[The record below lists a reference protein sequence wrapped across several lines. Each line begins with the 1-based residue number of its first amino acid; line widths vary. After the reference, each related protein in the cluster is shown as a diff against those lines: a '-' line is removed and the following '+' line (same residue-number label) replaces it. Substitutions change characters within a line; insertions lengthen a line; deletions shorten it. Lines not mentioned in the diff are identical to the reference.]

1 MFLCCGNTG
10 NIPGDG
16 DGTDTTS
23 TDDPNDNDGTRQ
35 RKRIVYHIDDILVE
49 EGEFAQFT
57 VTRTGYTESSSSVK
71 YRTLKY
77 KGSAKEQEDYIPVN
91 DILGFA
97 PGETEK
103 TITIRTVQSVER
115 EADEDF
121 YIILR
126 KNTPMLGSDVQTTF
140 DKNIGIC
147 TITEGRLFE
156 PRDPYR
162 GNIKNPYEYKD
173 TFTDD
178 VIKVVDQTEFDQEV
192 PDPDLVQIQMV
203 MVWMMILEMKSFRL

>member
-1 MFLCCGNTG
+1 MASN
-10 NIPGDG
+10 
-16 DGTDTTS
+16 
-23 TDDPNDNDGTRQ
+23 
-35 RKRIVYHIDDILVE
+35 
-49 EGEFAQFT
+49 
-57 VTRTGYTESSSSVK
+57 ESSSSVK

-77 KGSAKEQEDYIPVN
+77 EGSAKEQEDYIPVN

-140 DKNIGIC
+140 DCFN
-147 TITEGRLFE
+147 RL
-156 PRDPYR
+156 PSTKL
-162 GNIKNPYEYKD
+162 G
-173 TFTDD
+173 TFTDKQISPLLISWTKKQCWD
-178 VIKVVDQTEFDQEV
+178 YIRDDIKEH
-192 PDPDLVQIQMV
+192 I
-203 MVWMMILEMKSFRL
+203 II